1 MIRPN
6 EESPVALCWLSTSW
20 TNRALVGNP
29 GFILIA
35 LWMPLLLNETY
46 SVRAVDPSE
55 NGSEYGMLDFRFR
68 KIGNM
73 SSHPPRPE
81 AL

>member
-6 EESPVALCWLSTSW
+6 EESPVALYWLSTSW

-46 SVRAVDPSE
+46 SRRAVDPSE
-55 NGSEYGMLDFRFR
+55 NGSD
-68 KIGNM
+68 
-73 SSHPPRPE
+73 
-81 AL
+81 